1 MKKEKTTPDCDI
13 VVIGAGFVG
22 IYALWQA
29 RQRNLTARGFESAP
43 DVGGT
48 WYWNS
53 YPGARCDVASY
64 NYAYF
69 FDSEIV
75 KKWDWTDVCSYQ
87 NEIQRYLRH
96 VAERCDVLNDITF
109 NTKVTASSYSS
120 DTGLWTVTADNGETV
135 VCRYV
140 ILAIGA
146 LSEPKTPDIEGV
158 HDFAGEAFFTS
169 MWPKDRIVDLNGKR
183 VGVIG
188 TGSSGVQVI
197 PEIAKVASQV
207 HVFQRT
213 ANYVTPTEGGP
224 IDAEK
229 MAALRADPPAIRE
242 ALRQT
247 YAGNQP
253 VGMGEYKYSEL
264 DDAGRERELHKAW
277 DGRYPGLAFRDAH
290 LLESNAAISDYMR
303 KKMQEIVH
311 DPWTAH
317 HLTPWDHPYGG
328 KRPCRSEVYLQ
339 TFNLPHVHLIPL
351 TFTPI
356 ERIVPNGIVV
366 DGKTIELDVIVYA
379 TGFDAISGPIFAIDI
394 KGVDGVSIRDEWADG
409 PKNYLGTMVHGFPN
423 MFLPSSAMSP
433 SVLAN
438 MATLAEQQ
446 VDFIL
451 ESIIWLERNGQPGL
465 HPQRKSQDYWRDET
479 LRYAERRPGA
489 LTTKSWYTGANIPG
503 KPRMFMVYCGGFKK
517 YNDICFKEIA
527 EGFPSYEFT
536 QAAS

>member
-1 MKKEKTTPDCDI
+1 MTSRQDPAAVTPFVTIGDDQMNTKPVQTVCVVGLGSMGFGIGASLLRGGFNRVARTDHGEQRECNAGGNTQSTDGVDDDHGLVPCLCGACCQRRCSCRGECSRSRHATVTGVTWENALLQVQVTSARHAKPIRPAHGKRACPRQQANGSLAQGNIEARMKKEKTTPDCDI

-169 MWPKDRIVDLNGKR
+169 MWPKDRIVDLTGKR

-197 PEIAKVASQV
+197 PEIAALDSSKCAS
-207 HVFQRT
+207 R
-213 ANYVTPTEGGP
+213 
-224 IDAEK
+224 
-229 MAALRADPPAIRE
+229 
-242 ALRQT
+242 
-247 YAGNQP
+247 
-253 VGMGEYKYSEL
+253 
-264 DDAGRERELHKAW
+264 KAS
-277 DGRYPGLAFRDAH
+277 PG
-290 LLESNAAISDYMR
+290 
-303 KKMQEIVH
+303 
-311 DPWTAH
+311 
-317 HLTPWDHPYGG
+317 
-328 KRPCRSEVYLQ
+328 
-339 TFNLPHVHLIPL
+339 
-351 TFTPI
+351 
-356 ERIVPNGIVV
+356 
-366 DGKTIELDVIVYA
+366 
-379 TGFDAISGPIFAIDI
+379 
-394 KGVDGVSIRDEWADG
+394 
-409 PKNYLGTMVHGFPN
+409 
-423 MFLPSSAMSP
+423 
-433 SVLAN
+433 
-438 MATLAEQQ
+438 
-446 VDFIL
+446 
-451 ESIIWLERNGQPGL
+451 
-465 HPQRKSQDYWRDET
+465 
-479 LRYAERRPGA
+479 
-489 LTTKSWYTGANIPG
+489 
-503 KPRMFMVYCGGFKK
+503 
-517 YNDICFKEIA
+517 
-527 EGFPSYEFT
+527 
-536 QAAS
+536 